1 MYFEAVTTL
10 ALFIGLAAVNIVR
23 PGDGV
28 PLAADAKIGAE
39 QAAKQTTLAERAGL
53 TASWISKIESGQA
66 DPPWGTVRKLAAG
79 LEISMEELA
88 EVADRFE
95 EAIDS

>member
-1 MYFEAVTTL
+1 MGPQQGLGKAVGFL
-10 ALFIGLAAVNIVR
+10 R
-23 PGDGV
+23 RK
-28 PLAADAKIGAE
+28 AKL
-39 QAAKQTTLAERAGL
+39 KQTTLAERAGL